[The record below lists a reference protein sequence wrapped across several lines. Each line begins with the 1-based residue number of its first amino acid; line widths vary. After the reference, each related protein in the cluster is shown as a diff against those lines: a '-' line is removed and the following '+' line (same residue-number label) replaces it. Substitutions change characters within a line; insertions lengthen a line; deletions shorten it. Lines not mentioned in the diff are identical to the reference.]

1 VRSVETVAQQAHALL
16 VAVHDEARLPPAQ
29 RPTHATDEDLNQ
41 VAAVLHAVV
50 RPDQGESGTRLAGL
64 IGRTVT
70 DRWSLTAA
78 LSERL
83 VNFDQRLRSSA

>member
-1 VRSVETVAQQAHALL
+1 VETVAEQAHALL

-29 RPTHATDEDLNQ
+29 RATHATDEDLND
-41 VAAVLHAVV
+41 VAAVLHAVAG
-50 RPDQGESGTRLAGL
+50 PDRGARLAGL
-64 IGRTVT
+64 ISRTVT

-83 VNFDQRLRSSA
+83 VNFDHRLRSSA

>member
-1 VRSVETVAQQAHALL
+1 VETVAEQAHALL

-29 RPTHATDEDLNQ
+29 RATHATDEDLND
-41 VAAVLHAVV
+41 VAAVLHAVTGPN
-50 RPDQGESGTRLAGL
+50 RGARLAGR
-64 IGRTVT
+64 ISRTVT

-83 VNFDQRLRSSA
+83 VNFDHRLRSSA